1 MQEYDVAMK
10 LLLRGSAK
18 FTMRELTGTAVEKW
32 IDVEL
37 PKVVQN
43 TRVDLLGETA
53 DKGLVHLELQSGHD
67 PDMPLRMAE
76 YCLSVF
82 RLFKRFPRQ
91 VLLYVGE
98 APLRMAGELRGDDVW
113 FRYRAMDIRELD
125 GERLLESEEVGDN
138 VIAILAQLRDHKDAV
153 RRIVERIAGLVP
165 GERETALGQLLILAG
180 LRHFE
185 EIVEREARKMPILND
200 LLDNKVLGR
209 EFKRGELTVLRRL
222 IEKRFGAI
230 PSWAEDRLADRSAA
244 DLEELS
250 VRVLDAQ
257 SIEDL
262 LK

>member
-1 MQEYDVAMK
+1 MQEYDVALK

-18 FTMRELTGTAVEKW
+18 LTMRELTGTAVENW

-37 PKVVQN
+37 PKVVHN

-98 APLRMAGELRGDDVW
+98 APLRMASELRGDDVS
-113 FRYRAMDIRELD
+113 FRYRAIDIRELD
-125 GERLLESEEVGDN
+125 GERLLESEGVGDN
-138 VIAILAQLRDHKDAV
+138 VIAILARLRDHKDAV

-165 GERETALGQLLILAG
+165 VERETALGQLIILAG
-180 LRHFE
+180 LRQLE
-185 EIVEREARKMPILND
+185 ETVEQEARKMPILND

-209 EFKRGELTVLRRL
+209 EFKRGELTVLRRQ

-230 PSWAEDRLADRSAA
+230 PSWAEERLVDRSAA